1 MVRTQAAVLQS
12 QNPVHFLKPF
22 EFVYL
27 RSQPDPDA
35 IPDLDDGSGLSSF
48 FSAAFHVVP
57 RFVCF
62 ARVAVSFLG
71 RYSCSRVNPIV
82 DLSYSVG

>member
-1 MVRTQAAVLQS
+1 MASDAEWYALLQELGT
-12 QNPVHFLKPF
+12 PCDVI
-22 EFVYL
+22 EL

-48 FSAAFHVVP
+48 FSTAFHVVP

-62 ARVAVSFLG
+62 ARVG
-71 RYSCSRVNPIV
+71 RCSCSRVNPIV

>member
-1 MVRTQAAVLQS
+1 MASDAEWYALLQELGT
-12 QNPVHFLKPF
+12 PCDVI
-22 EFVYL
+22 EL

-62 ARVAVSFLG
+62 ARVAVSFVG
-71 RYSCSRVNPIV
+71 RCSCSRVNPIV
-82 DLSYSVG
+82 DLSCSVG